1 MERCP
6 GGSSLWS
13 GACPSGEFAIQQR
26 FTLNIDQFRSRFPPL
41 CQPKTLRVAETM
53 TQALFWD
60 TATHPEQP
68 SAVAERYH
76 DRDHQRVAPGEWFTL
91 QQQVLVNLL
100 MNAMDALAETPPA
113 HRRVSITTEVR
124 AADVEF
130 GARHWNR
137 FAGEDQRHTVHA
149 ICHLESERPRDRTCS
164 RADDRRRTRWHYRRP
179 QPSRRGRGIYG
190 DAAPQRS
197 GVRCG
202 RVTLD
207 APLISRIQEH
217 AHHNG
222 CAALFCRPVDGNI
235 LTATLASPANR

>member
-1 MERCP
+1 VERCP

-130 GARHWNR
+130 TVRDTGTGLPAKINGTLFTPFVTSKASGLGIGLAVVRTIVDAHDGTIVARNHPDGGAA
-137 FAGEDQRHTVHA
+137 FT
-149 ICHLESERPRDRTCS
+149 
-164 RADDRRRTRWHYRRP
+164 
-179 QPSRRGRGIYG
+179 
-190 DAAPQRS
+190 
-197 GVRCG
+197 
-202 RVTLD
+202 VTLRRSAAASVAD
-207 APLISRIQEH
+207 ALH
-217 AHHNG
+217 
-222 CAALFCRPVDGNI
+222 
-235 LTATLASPANR
+235 